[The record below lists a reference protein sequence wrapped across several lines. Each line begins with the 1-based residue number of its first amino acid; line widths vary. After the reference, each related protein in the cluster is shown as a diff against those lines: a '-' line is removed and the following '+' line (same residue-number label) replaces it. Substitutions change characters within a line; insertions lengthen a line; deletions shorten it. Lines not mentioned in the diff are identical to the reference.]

1 MEPSCQQ
8 KKDMYQRDKEFKEV
22 GLTSKI
28 RTKVGIGT
36 LKLDLGPQNNLI
48 KKKKKTG
55 TTTTHC

>member
-1 MEPSCQQ
+1 
-8 KKDMYQRDKEFKEV
+8 MYLRDKEFKEL

-48 KKKKKTG
+48 KKKRRQGPLPFTANLV
-55 TTTTHC
+55 